1 MTVSQSTR
9 HFIIDDGAIRPLP
22 QKLHD
27 QVRRHAV
34 RLPRYAGRTLQI
46 LDVTVELD
54 RGKPK
59 KVRSVT
65 PADLPLD
72 DDGWVA
78 STLKKD
84 LKAAL
89 RGEDRGQSPS
99 WSPSKALVERA
110 TRLALSQARSR
121 LRPPLSAAETKSGR
135 KRR

>member
-1 MTVSQSTR
+1 MSQSTR
-9 HFIIDDGAIRPLP
+9 HFLVTGDEIRPLP

-27 QVRRHAV
+27 QVRQHAV
-34 RLPRYAGRTLQI
+34 RLPRYAGRTLHL

-59 KVRSVT
+59 KVRGIT
-65 PADLPLD
+65 PAVLPLD

-89 RGEDRGQSPS
+89 RGEHREGPP
-99 WSPSKALVERA
+99 WSPSKVMVDRA
-110 TRLALSQARSR
+110 TRLALSQTRSR
-121 LRPPLSAAETKSGR
+121 LRPPLSAAETKPGR